1 MSFRR
6 WLNFKKIALLM
17 LLFLSSSM
25 VAVSDQA
32 NHFSDSSSYDS
43 SSYDSPIDILIYGL
57 VGSNLLR
64 NE

>member
-32 NHFSDSSSYDS
+32 NDFADSSY
-43 SSYDSPIDILIYGL
+43 YDSPIDILIYGL

>member
-32 NHFSDSSSYDS
+32 NDFADS

-64 NE
+64 NQ

>member
-32 NHFSDSSSYDS
+32 NYFSDSSSYDS
-43 SSYDSPIDILIYGL
+43 SSYDSPIYILIYGL

>member
-6 WLNFKKIALLM
+6 WLNFKKIVLLM
-17 LLFLSSSM
+17 LLLLSSSM

-32 NHFSDSSSYDS
+32 NDFSDS

>member
-6 WLNFKKIALLM
+6 WSNFKKIALLM

-32 NHFSDSSSYDS
+32 NYFADS

-64 NE
+64 NQ

>member
-32 NHFSDSSSYDS
+32 NDFSDS